1 MHGKYYL
8 RNPEENALVTNLT
21 SKIILNTHTH
31 SHIQAHTLHMCAQIH
46 RCKKSLSLIKHLSV
60 WLAQEIACVPN
71 LYAFSIKHV
80 IIFDKLSKMILSHNN
95 YVFII
100 LYTFAPIF

>member
-46 RCKKSLSLIKHLSV
+46 RCTV